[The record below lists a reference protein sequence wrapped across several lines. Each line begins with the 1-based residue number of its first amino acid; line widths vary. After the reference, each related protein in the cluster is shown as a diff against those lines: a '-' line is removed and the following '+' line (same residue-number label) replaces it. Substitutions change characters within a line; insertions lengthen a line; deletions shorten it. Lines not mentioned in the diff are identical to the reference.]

1 MNAKKHSFSVLFLI
15 EDNSFRHHEVNVFDK
30 SFIINVLRLFSD
42 FRFMMRNNDKRLKI
56 TVSATIL
63 KETCLK
69 HLNAMLLISHHKVQE
84 FVNRFDDHDQEKQ
97 L

>member
-1 MNAKKHSFSVLFLI
+1 VLFSI
-15 EDNSFRHHEVNVFDK
+15 KDDSFRYHEVNVFDR
-30 SFIINVLRLFSD
+30 SFMINVLRLFSD
-42 FRFMMRNNDKRLKI
+42 FRFMMRNNDKRLKM

-63 KETCLK
+63 KETHLK
-69 HLNAMLLISHHKVQE
+69 RLNAMLLISHHKIQE

>member
-1 MNAKKHSFSVLFLI
+1 MLFSI
-15 EDNSFRHHEVNVFDK
+15 KDDSFRYHEVNVFDR
-30 SFIINVLRLFSD
+30 SFMINVLRLFSD
-42 FRFMMRNNDKRLKI
+42 FRFMMRNNDKRLKM

-63 KETCLK
+63 KETHLK
-69 HLNAMLLISHHKVQE
+69 RLNAMLLISHHKIQE